1 MKSWKAEKDC
11 CSWDGV
17 TCDLKTGEVIGL
29 DLANGWLQGPLHS
42 RSSLF
47 KLRQLQEINLSFNNF
62 SFSQIP
68 FEFGQLSRLTTL
80 NLSFSMFTG
89 NIPSEISFLNN
100 LVSLGLSSFKNYD
113 ETSLLY
119 LRKDDFTSII
129 QNMTNLRELS
139 LHQVNILSSIPESLA
154 NLSSLTSLSF
164 DGCGLQ
170 GKFPEKIFQLPKLQ
184 EIYVSCNYL
193 LTGVLPQFQPS
204 SSLLSLTLNDTNFS
218 GKLPDSI
225 GNLESLRKL
234 SLWNCSFVG
243 PIPSSIWNLSQLRHL
258 DLSMNHLN
266 GHELPSKLG
275 RLRKLTVLALPSA
288 HFGELLLA
296 SCKLRE
302 FPDFLKDRDQ
312 LEQLDLSKNR
322 IEGQIP
328 NWFWG
333 AIGNKKLNILSLSGN
348 KLQGSPTVPPL
359 FISHFDVS
367 GSNLS
372 GGIHPS
378 LLKLTQLDFL
388 DMSYNHFSGNLPNWL
403 GNISGSLEVL
413 NLQWNNFH
421 GDLSQMFTFAG
432 SMQNLKI
439 LGVSHNQLQGK
450 LPQSLINC
458 ILILRGNKFHGSIW
472 HPDKLLG
479 FKNLQIID
487 LSSNSFSRSL
497 PSEYFRYW
505 GGMVN
510 VSQSKYLAVRCKH
523 FTHYYST
530 TLMNKGQQMKFRPT
544 PTVLTSIDLSNKKFD
559 GEIPSSTCNLLPL
572 VVLNLSSNSFTGSI
586 PSCFGNMRELES
598 LDLSKNKPFGSIPG
612 QLASL
617 TFLEY
622 LNLSDNQLT
631 GPIPRGTQLDTFS
644 DSSFL
649 DNPGL
654 CGFQLL
660 KKCEESIDSKENV
673 CEDGFSLKVVGMGYG
688 FGLVVGLI
696 MGHVTLSGRWKW
708 ILRKFTEHKSM
719 DEF

>member
-1 MKSWKAEKDC
+1 MLGILENYVSCSSNVSTTSSPRCLPDQSTALLQFKEEFTLQKPNFSYYNYLRTSAYAYEHYDAVDASYPKMKSWKAEKDC

-29 DLANGWLQGPLHS
+29 DLANGWLQGSLHS

-68 FEFGQLSRLTTL
+68 FEFGQLLRLTTL

-139 LHQVNILSSIPESLA
+139 LRQVNILSSIPESLA
-154 NLSSLTSLSF
+154 NLSSLTSLSL

-204 SSLLSLTLNDTNFS
+204 SSLLSLTLDDTNFS
-218 GKLPDSI
+218 RKLPDSI

-275 RLRKLTVLALPSA
+275 RLRKLTILALPSA
-288 HFGELLLA
+288 HFSGELPSSLGKLTRLVHLSLSNNSFSGQIPTSLENLTRIFHVLSTELLLA

-302 FPDFLKDRDQ
+302 FPNFLKDRDQ

-348 KLQGSPTVPPL
+348 KLQVSPTIPPL
-359 FISHFDVS
+359 FISYFDVS
-367 GSNLS
+367 SSNLS

-432 SMQNLKI
+432 SMKNLKI
-439 LGVSHNQLQGK
+439 LGISHNQLQGK

-458 ILILRGNKFHGSIW
+458 S
-472 HPDKLLG
+472 KL
-479 FKNLQIID
+479 
-487 LSSNSFSRSL
+487 
-497 PSEYFRYW
+497 
-505 GGMVN
+505 
-510 VSQSKYLAVRCKH
+510 
-523 FTHYYST
+523 
-530 TLMNKGQQMKFRPT
+530 
-544 PTVLTSIDLSNKKFD
+544 
-559 GEIPSSTCNLLPL
+559 
-572 VVLNLSSNSFTGSI
+572 
-586 PSCFGNMRELES
+586 
-598 LDLSKNKPFGSIPG
+598 
-612 QLASL
+612 
-617 TFLEY
+617 
-622 LNLSDNQLT
+622 
-631 GPIPRGTQLDTFS
+631 
-644 DSSFL
+644 
-649 DNPGL
+649 
-654 CGFQLL
+654 
-660 KKCEESIDSKENV
+660 
-673 CEDGFSLKVVGMGYG
+673 
-688 FGLVVGLI
+688 
-696 MGHVTLSGRWKW
+696 
-708 ILRKFTEHKSM
+708 
-719 DEF
+719 